1 MTDLKKKILLVD
13 DDTFL
18 LDMYSIKFKE
28 KGFEVHT
35 APSGEDVFEKL
46 KEGFVPD
53 IILLDIVMPAMD
65 GIEILEKL
73 KNEKLAEASD
83 IIMLSNQSAPATI
96 DRALELGAKGY
107 IIKASTIPSEVYD
120 QVMKIVSKK

>member
-1 MTDLKKKILLVD
+1 MTDAKKKILLVD

-35 APSGEDVFEKL
+35 APSGEDVIQKL
-46 KEGFVPD
+46 TEGFVPD

-65 GIEILEKL
+65 GIEILEKIM
-73 KNEKLAEASD
+73 NDKLAPSAD
-83 IIMLSNQSAPATI
+83 IIMLSNQSAPATV

-120 QVMKIVSKK
+120 EVIKIVSKK